1 MMARK
6 LRSRSFIIA
15 RTIRTVA
22 IFGVTALALSSSGP
36 QVFAA
41 VRDVYVGPEGAG
53 ARDGHGPTD
62 AMTLQQGL
70 QLAGGGSNAIRLILA
85 AGMYDVS
92 ALGSVHLQTRAD
104 APLTI
109 EGAGPATILVGGYG
123 PGASRD
129 VSLFLL
135 TRGNVTFRNFA
146 VRNVAR
152 FIAVPNG
159 GTPEG
164 VVVSH
169 VSIRDVYDGI
179 VIDRG
184 KQHLVRDWRI
194 EDLDISGYVRVGI
207 RFAGQNT
214 QRIAIRRAVIDGG
227 GIRAANDCYKGGIQL
242 YEAVSDV
249 TIEDVKVSNNVGCA
263 EASYQQGDGIEA
275 DDKQGAPQRI
285 TLRRVVS
292 TGNRDGAFDLK
303 AKDMALEDLAAD
315 SAGVSRSGFRFW
327 SYSYTCVRCRVA
339 GEKSDFQ
346 LNNAKLLLRDPP
358 QADALTH
365 IRCNDRKEL
374 PPSVY
379 RVESAGN
386 SSGELVCP

>member
-1 MMARK
+1 MGPKR
-6 LRSRSFIIA
+6 RSRSFIMVH
-15 RTIRTVA
+15 TIRTLA
-22 IFGVTALALSSSGP
+22 MLGVTALALSSISP
-36 QVFAA
+36 QVSAA
-41 VRDVYVGPEGAG
+41 ERDVYVSPAGAG

-70 QLAGGGSNAIRLILA
+70 QLAGGGSNAIRLILT

-92 ALGSVHLQTRAD
+92 ALGSVHLQTQAD

-109 EGAGPATILVGGYG
+109 EGAGPATVLVGGYG

-135 TRGNVTFRNFA
+135 TRGNVTFRNLM

-159 GTPEG
+159 GTPER
-164 VVVSH
+164 VVVSDI
-169 VSIRDVYDGI
+169 SIRDVYDGI

-184 KQHLVRDWRI
+184 KQLLVRDWRI
-194 EDLDISGYVRVGI
+194 ENLDISGYVRVGI
-207 RFAGQNT
+207 RLAGPRT
-214 QRIAIRRAVIDGG
+214 QRIAIRGAVIDGG
-227 GIRAANDCYKGGIQL
+227 GVRADNDCYKAGIQL

-249 TIEDVKVSNNVGCA
+249 TIEDVNVRNNVGCTK
-263 EASYQQGDGIEA
+263 ASYQQGDGIEA

-303 AKDMALEDLAAD
+303 AKDMALEDLVAD

-327 SYSYTCVRCRVA
+327 SYPYTCVRCRVA
-339 GEKSDFQ
+339 GEKSDLQ

-358 QADALTH
+358 QADALAH

-379 RVESAGN
+379 QVEMAGN
-386 SSGELVCP
+386 SSGELVCR